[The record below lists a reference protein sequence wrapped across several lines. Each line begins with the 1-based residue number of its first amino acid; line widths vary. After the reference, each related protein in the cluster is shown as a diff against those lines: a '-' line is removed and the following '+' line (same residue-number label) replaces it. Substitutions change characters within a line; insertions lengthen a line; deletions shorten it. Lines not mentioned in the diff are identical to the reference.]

1 MYISAKRKNSYKK
14 SLSIARLL
22 YFIIILSFI
31 VIVGELRANSSSYS
45 LEALKKKYPHQD
57 IIVLS
62 ANVEVTFEI
71 RNDKIIV
78 VAQKNYEKLS
88 LKRQLYSSQ
97 SKEYIVFSEFEQI
110 KNLEAKT
117 IVQENKKEKI
127 IPVNKNSILTQD
139 LTLRNIFHS
148 GVKLIQILYPS
159 LTEGAKL
166 QLSYLH
172 EFTEPYLIPRFEIVD
187 NQQPVIDFKLKVT
200 VPPEISL
207 RYDVICKADSVLKKI
222 KFNAQ
227 KIKEN
232 TVYTWQGSELVYPAA
247 EPNAPWSYNIGPH
260 IYLSVKEYKNKD
272 KTYPMLGT
280 LEDLYRWCKDMA
292 GRQKTQYT
300 PDMQR
305 LVDSLTQNI
314 NKDRLKAQ
322 KIFEWIQQ
330 NIQYIAFEYGYEG
343 YIPRPA
349 EVVFSRK
356 FGDCKDMSNLL
367 VHLYRLAGLK
377 AELTWVGTRQ
387 IDFSPKDIPLPFA
400 FNHMIASYN
409 DNGKRVYLDPTGNYQ
424 PFGIPTDHIQGKD
437 AIIENGESYLLETLP
452 IMPKEFSESKD
463 SCYIR
468 LENQTLIGKSK
479 LELTGYLKIE
489 ARYPLVAPSPQEQK
503 KYVQS
508 KTTKGSNKYELTQFH
523 IYGLDNTE
531 NPLVIE
537 YEYRLPS
544 YVHIVGNKKYLNP
557 HLVKPDFLQSIDS
570 SRVFP
575 FSYDYKKTLS
585 YTFVFELPEG
595 YKIASLPAS
604 QSYEESGFG
613 FKATY
618 LNKNNQISVNLTFY
632 NDILLLKKEDF
643 SKWNL
648 MINAWNKTASQNIVF
663 EIL

>member
-1 MYISAKRKNSYKK
+1 MYISGLYYKAND
-14 SLSIARLL
+14 SITPLC
-22 YFIIILSFI
+22 FMITIILNLVTILPRLS
-31 VIVGELRANSSSYS
+31 ANPYS
-45 LEALKKKYPHQD
+45 LETLKKKYPHQD

-62 ANVEVTFEI
+62 ANIEVTFQI
-71 RNDKIIV
+71 KNDKVIV
-78 VAQKNYEKLS
+78 LAEKNYEKLA
-88 LKRQLYSSQ
+88 LKQQPHSSQ
-97 SKEYIVFSEFEQI
+97 FKEYIVFSEFEQI
-110 KNLEAKT
+110 KNLNAQT
-117 IVQENKKEKI
+117 IIQQNKKEKI
-127 IPVNKNSILTQD
+127 IPVSKSSIITQD

-148 GVKLIQILYPS
+148 GVKLTQFLYPS

-166 QLSYLH
+166 KLSYLH

-187 NQQPVIDFKLKVT
+187 NQQPVIAFRLKVI

-207 RYDVICKADSVLKKI
+207 RYDILCKADSVLQKI

-227 KIKEN
+227 QIKGN
-232 TVYTWQGSELVYPAA
+232 TIYTWEGAELVYPAA
-247 EPNAPWSYNIGPH
+247 EPNAPSSYNMAPH
-260 IYLSVKEYKNKD
+260 IYLSVKEYKNNGQ
-272 KTYPMLGT
+272 TYPMLGT
-280 LEDLYRWCKDMA
+280 LQDLYRWCKGMA
-292 GRQKTQYT
+292 ERQNTQCT

-314 NKDRLKAQ
+314 NHDRLKAQ

-330 NIQYIAFEYGYEG
+330 SIQYIAFEYGYEG

-349 EVVFSRK
+349 ELVFSRK

-377 AELTWVGTRQ
+377 AELTWIGTRQ
-387 IDFSPKDIPLPFA
+387 IDFSPKELPLPFA

-409 DNGKRVYLDPTGNYQ
+409 DNGKRVYLDPTGSYQ

-437 AIIENGESYLLETLP
+437 AIIENGESYWLETLP
-452 IMPKEFSESKD
+452 IMPKEFSQSKD

-479 LELTGYLKIE
+479 LELTGYLKID
-489 ARYPLVAPSPQEQK
+489 ARYPLLSPSAQEQK
-503 KYVQS
+503 KYVQI
-508 KTTKGSNKYELTQFH
+508 KTTKGNNKYELTQFH

-537 YEYRLPS
+537 YEYRLPT
-544 YVHIVGNKKYLNP
+544 YVHVVGNKKYLNP
-557 HLVKPDFLQSIDS
+557 HLIKPAFLQSIDS

-585 YTFVFELPEG
+585 YTFVFELPQG
-595 YKIASLPAS
+595 YKVASLPAS
-604 QSYEESGFG
+604 INYEENSFG
-613 FKATY
+613 FRATY
-618 LNKNNQISVNLTFY
+618 LNQNKHISVNLTFY
-632 NDILLLKKEDF
+632 SDALLLSKEDF
-643 SKWNL
+643 PKWNR

-663 EIL
+663 EPL